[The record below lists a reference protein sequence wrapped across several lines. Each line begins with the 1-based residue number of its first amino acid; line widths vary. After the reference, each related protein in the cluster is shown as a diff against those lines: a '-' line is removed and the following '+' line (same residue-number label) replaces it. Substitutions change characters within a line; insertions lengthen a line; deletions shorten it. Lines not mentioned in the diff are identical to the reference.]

1 MKKIVIAVLAVLAL
15 AGCTQSDATPS
26 SPSPTGSP
34 SPSESVTLLPF
45 QVLTTAVD
53 NSIAMMST
61 TGTMEFYEVDNQLF
75 YTAVYDPNFDGQYR
89 GAGLMS
95 ESDQVDLMLELDMY
109 GLYQLARAVSESP
122 IEATTLE
129 GDAYLVTIDSNR
141 KGLQGF
147 PEFMRAV
154 IGADGLIESIT
165 FPADRQPDF
174 VKFQYSVDAA
184 GKDILQRANDAI
196 KG

>member
-1 MKKIVIAVLAVLAL
+1 MKKLVVAAVAVLAL
-15 AGCTQSDATPS
+15 SGCTQSEAAPTSS
-26 SPSPTGSP
+26 SPT
-34 SPSESVTLLPF
+34 PSESASVLPF
-45 QVLTTAVD
+45 QALSTAVD

-61 TGTMEFYEVDNQLF
+61 TGTMEFYEVDSQPY
-75 YTAVYDPNFDGQYR
+75 YTAVYDPNFDGQYH

-109 GLYQLARAVSESP
+109 GLYQLARAVSGSP
-122 IEATTLE
+122 IEATTLD

-154 IGADGLIESIT
+154 VGADGLVESIE

-174 VKFQYSVDAA
+174 VRFQYSVDAA
-184 GKDILQRANDAI
+184 GKNILQRANDAI
-196 KG
+196 TN

>member
-1 MKKIVIAVLAVLAL
+1 MKKIAVAAIAVLAL
-15 AGCTQSDATPS
+15 AGCTQSEAAPTSS
-26 SPSPTGSP
+26 SPT
-34 SPSESVTLLPF
+34 PSESVSVLPF
-45 QVLTTAVD
+45 QALSTAVD

-61 TGTMEFYEVDNQLF
+61 TGTMEFYEVDSQPF

-109 GLYQLARAVSESP
+109 GLYQLARAVSGSP
-122 IEATTLE
+122 IEATTLD

-147 PEFMRAV
+147 PEFMRAA
-154 IGADGLIESIT
+154 IGADGLIESIE

-196 KG
+196 TK

>member
-1 MKKIVIAVLAVLAL
+1 
-15 AGCTQSDATPS
+15 
-26 SPSPTGSP
+26 
-34 SPSESVTLLPF
+34 
-45 QVLTTAVD
+45 
-53 NSIAMMST
+53 MMST
-61 TGTMEFYEVDNQLF
+61 TGTMEFYEVDNQPF
-75 YTAVYDPNFDGQYR
+75 YTAVYDPNFDGQYH

-109 GLYQLARAVSESP
+109 GLYQLARAVSGSP
-122 IEATTLE
+122 IESTTLD

-154 IGADGLIESIT
+154 IGADGLIESIE

-196 KG
+196 TK